1 MKKKQLNRKPFLKR
15 FYHKNKGRFCLA
27 LAATLLYV
35 AVNLAISL
43 LMQQLIDGGA
53 ISQQKFSV
61 DPRPLDKNVP
71 ANFLQNFVF
80 NNFMYSRQ

>member
-43 LMQQLIDGGA
+43 LM
-53 ISQQKFSV
+53 
-61 DPRPLDKNVP
+61 
-71 ANFLQNFVF
+71 
-80 NNFMYSRQ
+80 